1 MIEQIYNYF
10 TIEIIYL
17 WLNLGVL
24 PFWFTL
30 IFFPE
35 SKICKIFAISIFP
48 VFIFSLIYCYL
59 IYKIFLSGYDLLNN
73 FDLYLGLNELL
84 NLFNDKSFLI
94 LFWIHFLAINLFCG
108 GWIVNDYQKFGVSK
122 ILMVLPLVITY
133 LIGPLGIF
141 VYWIIRIFY
150 AKKISLYE

>member
-1 MIEQIYNYF
+1 MIEQIYTYF
-10 TIEIIYL
+10 TIEMIYF
-17 WLNLGVL
+17 WLNLSVL
-24 PFWFTL
+24 PFWLIL

-35 SKICKIFAISIFP
+35 TKICKIFTTSIFP
-48 VFIFSLIYCYL
+48 IFILSLIYCYL
-59 IYKIFLSGYDLLNN
+59 IYLIIQYDYDFLIN
-73 FDLYLGLNELL
+73 FRLYLGLNELSD
-84 NLFNDKSFLI
+84 LFSNNSFLI